1 MRLSDLDCR
10 NAKPREGK
18 YKMGDS
24 GGLFLEIR
32 PNGGRY
38 FRWRYRFAGKDK
50 TLTIGTYPKV
60 SLAEARRAA
69 QAARDRLDE
78 GVDPGAEKQTDKL
91 TARLVANTTFEG
103 IAREWLKRMRARWV
117 PTHYDRIERR
127 MERDIFP
134 FMGRRPIVE
143 ITTPEVLAVL
153 LKIEA
158 RGALETAQRAKQN
171 CSQVFCY
178 AVETGRA
185 TQDPTALFSSS
196 ALSQP
201 EKHNHAAI
209 TDADGIAGL
218 VRSIRGYQGSYVV
231 RAALQLAPLVM
242 LRPGELRQAEW
253 GEFDFEGRLDSYGAP
268 MWRIPA
274 ARMKMPKEDKA
285 QGGVHMVPLSRQAV
299 AILQD
304 LQKITGGG
312 RYVFPSPRAPRKP
325 LSDNG
330 VLSALRRM
338 GYGKDEMS
346 GHGFRAMART
356 AIDEQL
362 HIDPRYADMQL
373 AHAVKDGNGRAY
385 NRTKFLRERI
395 DMMQRWADY
404 LDALAEGQDGVTATR
419 QQSDATQVA

>member
-1 MRLSDLDCR
+1 MKLSDLDCK
-10 NAKPREGK
+10 NAKPTERK
-18 YKMGDS
+18 YKMADGS
-24 GGLFLEIR
+24 GLFLEVR

-60 SLAEARRAA
+60 SLAKARRVA
-69 QAARDRLDE
+69 QTAQDGLDE
-78 GVDPGAEKQTDKL
+78 GIDPAAKKQTEKL
-91 TARLVANTTFEG
+91 TARLMANTTFEG
-103 IAREWLKRMRARWV
+103 IAREWLKRMQKRWV

-134 FMGRRPIVE
+134 FLGRRPITE

-158 RGALETAQRAKQN
+158 RGALETAKRAKQN

-185 TQDPTALFSSS
+185 TQDPTALFSTS

-201 EKHNHAAI
+201 EKSNRAAI

-218 VRSIRGYQGSYVV
+218 IRSIRGYEGSPVV
-231 RAALQLAPLVM
+231 RAALRLAPLVM

-253 GEFDFEGRLDSYGAP
+253 DEFDFEGRLDSHGAP

-285 QGGVHMVPLSRQAV
+285 QGGIHMVPLSRQAV
-299 AILQD
+299 EVLQD
-304 LQKITGGG
+304 LQKVTGSG
-312 RYVFPSPRAPRKP
+312 RYVFPSPRTPRRP

-338 GYGKDEMS
+338 GYGKEEMS

-356 AIDEQL
+356 AIEEQL
-362 HIDPRYADMQL
+362 HIDPRYVEMQL

-404 LDALAEGQDGVTATR
+404 LDQLAEGQSNV
-419 QQSDATQVA
+419 VAFSRVEVA